1 LQLFEGVDKINQ
13 HDFRS
18 VVTIGNFDGVH
29 LGHQA
34 LIQKCISEAKKK
46 SQKAVVLSFRP
57 HPIKVL
63 FPEKNIKKLFSYADQ
78 EKRLQEFG
86 VDFFVRQPFSRDLSD
101 LSAERFLNE
110 IVIKPLNP
118 SMLVVGYDF
127 AFGANREGTIE
138 YLKEYCKTNEIELHV
153 QSPVRIEGEI
163 VSSSLLRSLVAEG
176 RMALAAKCLG
186 RNFYLQGVV
195 EKGAGRGKQIGFPT
209 ANIFT
214 SSECFPKNGVYTS
227 KVLLNGRS
235 FASIT
240 NVGENPTFE
249 DKTRRPVQVETHI
262 LDFDQDIYGDILRV
276 EFVEFL
282 RAEKKF
288 SGVDQLVE
296 QIKEDVIKAR
306 EYHEKMGSDF
316 KI

>member
-1 LQLFEGVDKINQ
+1 MQLFEGVDKISR

-34 LIQKCISEAKKK
+34 LIQKCISEAKQR

-78 EKRLQEFG
+78 EKRLEDFG

-138 YLKEYCKTNEIELHV
+138 YLKEYCSTNEIELHV

-163 VSSSLLRSLVAEG
+163 VSSSLLRSLIAEG
-176 RMALAAKCLG
+176 RMALASNCLG

-195 EKGAGRGKQIGFPT
+195 EKGAGRGRKIGFPT

-214 SSECFPKNGVYTS
+214 SAECFPKNGVYTS
-227 KVLLNGRS
+227 KVQLNGRAY
-235 FASIT
+235 ASIT

-262 LDFDQDIYGDILRV
+262 LDFDKDIYGDILRV

-282 RAEKKF
+282 RSEKKF
-288 SGVDQLVE
+288 SGIEELVG
-296 QIKEDVIKAR
+296 QIKEDVVRAR

-316 KI
+316 